1 MHAIHDVLS
10 STERLATPEV
20 GLGDAWPEAELLEDA
35 VAEDDM
41 DEDID
46 EDVVDEDVMDG
57 VVFAVEI
64 SVVVVTLELLEVE
77 VVMIGPPG
85 LILSEVVLVA
95 IVPSHWGSPI
105 TSTHAAPVGQHP
117 VPPGQACKVSGH
129 TSSSPRG
136 CKFPGTRAARGK
148 KSALENW
155 WNRQLA
161 KARSTG
167 RYMMVCWWNKKDQYS
182 LGRGKWLRIYP
193 QYSVKYKFGEG
204 SVK

>member
-1 MHAIHDVLS
+1 VIQIIHAIHDVLS

-20 GLGDAWPEAELLEDA
+20 GLGDVWPEVELLEDA
-35 VAEDDM
+35 VEDDDM

-46 EDVVDEDVMDG
+46 EEAVDEDVMDG
-57 VVFAVEI
+57 EVLAVEV
-64 SVVVVTLELLEVE
+64 SVVVVTLELVEVE

-95 IVPSHWGSPI
+95 IEPSHWGSPI

-148 KSALENW
+148 NSAWANW

-161 KARSTG
+161 KTRSTG
-167 RYMMVCWWNKKDQYS
+167 RYMMVCRRNTKINI
-182 LGRGKWLRIYP
+182 L
-193 QYSVKYKFGEG
+193 SVVASG
-204 SVK
+204 SEYTLDIL